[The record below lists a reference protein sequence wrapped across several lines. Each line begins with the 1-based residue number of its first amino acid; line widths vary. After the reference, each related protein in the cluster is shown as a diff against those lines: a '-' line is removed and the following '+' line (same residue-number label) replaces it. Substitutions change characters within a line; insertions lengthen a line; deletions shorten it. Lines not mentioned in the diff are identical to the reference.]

1 MKACVEQKCSVL
13 YCCVLKYFW
22 NETILSYMA
31 MIAWDFRRES
41 ACLEF
46 HHATVHCTKMRF
58 LISLSCTGV
67 VWERCEWDPCGWD
80 GIGQDH
86 PVHLGDSTHG
96 WDGGEGPF
104 SNCCPPLYRSQLGGR
119 IQKVHTNCKPLIISH
134 HTKITY
140 NVDCIHYCLPV
151 HSWQKK
157 KHAVFRAL
165 TYKMW
170 LSDWL
175 NQSWF
180 SFVQIP
186 VVLYHGTIPERER
199 LRRKMFVRKRKGKPE
214 EFQPVVVTSYE
225 ICMKDQKFLCN
236 RNWKFLVVDEGH
248 RIKNLN
254 CKLIK
259 WVGRIAETLVSCKY
273 NIYVSIAFQSSEVVW
288 CCQQAAAHWHPAAE

>member
-1 MKACVEQKCSVL
+1 
-13 YCCVLKYFW
+13 
-22 NETILSYMA
+22 MA

-157 KHAVFRAL
+157 HAVLGLSL
-165 TYKMW
+165 TKCGLLIGW
-170 LSDWL
+170 IKADSL
-175 NQSWF
+175 
-180 SFVQIP
+180 
-186 VVLYHGTIPERER
+186 
-199 LRRKMFVRKRKGKPE
+199 
-214 EFQPVVVTSYE
+214 
-225 ICMKDQKFLCN
+225 LC
-236 RNWKFLVVDEGH
+236 RSQWSS
-248 RIKNLN
+248 IM
-254 CKLIK
+254 
-259 WVGRIAETLVSCKY
+259 GR
-273 NIYVSIAFQSSEVVW
+273 FQSGKGWEGRCLFGSERGNRRSFNRW
-288 CCQQAAAHWHPAAE
+288 